1 GRYVG
6 RGRKDWSGCCVRR
19 NGEDRRAVLAF
30 RRDHAVADLDA
41 DLRSGLPSSW
51 ISSKSDSPNA
61 DPAKPKVKAAA
72 SPTAIR
78 RMAVPPQSPC
88 SQELRPGLLAQ
99 L

>member
-1 GRYVG
+1 MGKIGAPFSRSAETMPPPIWMPIS
-6 RGRKDWSGCCVRR
+6 DPGC
-19 NGEDRRAVLAF
+19 
-30 RRDHAVADLDA
+30 
-41 DLRSGLPSSW
+41 SSSW

-88 SQELRPGLLAQ
+88 SQEFSPALLAQ